1 MHISEKRKD
10 LKPKIYT
17 SNLGNQKKKSK
28 LNAK

>member
-10 LKPKIYT
+10 LKPKIYA
-17 SNLGNQKKKSK
+17 SNLENQKKKSK